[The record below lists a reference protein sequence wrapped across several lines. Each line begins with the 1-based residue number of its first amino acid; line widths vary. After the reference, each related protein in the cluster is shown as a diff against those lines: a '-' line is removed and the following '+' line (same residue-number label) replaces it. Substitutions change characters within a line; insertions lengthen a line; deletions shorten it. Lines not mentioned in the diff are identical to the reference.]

1 MLKPFTDLNDILHNP
16 NHKFSEQKIAVLK
29 RAIDAIG
36 EENISGA
43 KSRKNEKMTVYT
55 FCSVSDL
62 PEVEGIRWRQDGY
75 FDENDLTCGES

>member
-1 MLKPFTDLNDILHNP
+1 
-16 NHKFSEQKIAVLK
+16 
-29 RAIDAIG
+29 
-36 EENISGA
+36 
-43 KSRKNEKMTVYT
+43 VYT